1 MTQTD
6 KIFYSFMFVA
16 SAVIVA
22 LLLSLVGCTGP
33 LQHKRGTITE
43 CDPMSVTITD
53 RAMDPCELEYW
64 EDQQFTARERAGG

>member
-6 KIFYSFMFVA
+6 KIFYCFMLCA
-16 SAVIVA
+16 SLCILA

-33 LQHKRGTITE
+33 LQHKRGTIIE
-43 CDPMSVTITD
+43 CDPFSVIITD

-64 EDQQFTARERAGG
+64 EDEEFAKRGR